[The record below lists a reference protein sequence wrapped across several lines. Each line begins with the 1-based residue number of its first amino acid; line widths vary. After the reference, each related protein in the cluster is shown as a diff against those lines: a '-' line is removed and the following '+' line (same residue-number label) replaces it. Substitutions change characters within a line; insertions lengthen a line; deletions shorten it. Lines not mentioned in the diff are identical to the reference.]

1 MQKDLVSIIIPCYNG
16 EQYIDRCFNALINQ
30 TYKNLEVIAVND
42 GSTDN
47 TSQILN
53 KYVDIFKENKIIF
66 KIINQEN
73 MGQAAAV
80 NKALKQVNGEF
91 LVWQDCDDYYEND
104 AIESL
109 KNYLEQNI
117 NTDFVRGESVSR
129 DSENLNIVLSKGKSK
144 YPNSTKIFDF
154 YVFET
159 DAYMYPGIFMV
170 RMDFFDKCIKN
181 REIYTSRAG
190 QNWQLILPLAYY
202 GNCGYLNK
210 VVYNYIIINKSHS
223 HSVKSMKD
231 LLKRCDE
238 HKDILFH
245 VLDSLDMSKSYLN
258 VYKRKIK
265 FKYLKRKVK
274 IVISKTTKS
283 LLRESDY
290 KKIKKILKNNKKR
303 PK

>member
-1 MQKDLVSIIIPCYNG
+1 MQKGLVSIIIPCYNG
-16 EQYIDRCFNALINQ
+16 ERYIKRCLNALLDQ
-30 TYKNLEVIAVND
+30 TYKNLEVIVIND

-47 TSQILN
+47 TFKILN
-53 KYVDIFKENKIIF
+53 EYIDIFKDNKIIF

-73 MGQAAAV
+73 MGQAGAV
-80 NKALKQVNGEF
+80 NNALKQVNGEF

-109 KNYLEQNI
+109 KKYLEQN
-117 NTDFVRGESVSR
+117 TDMDFVRGESVSR
-129 DSENLNIVLSKGKSK
+129 DNEKLNTILSKGQSK
-144 YPNSTKIFDF
+144 YPNATKIFDF

-159 DAYMYPGIFMV
+159 DSYMYPGIFMV
-170 RMDFFDKCIKN
+170 RMDFFDECIKN

-223 HSVKSMKD
+223 HSVKKMKD
-231 LLKRCDE
+231 LLKRCDD

-245 VLDSLDMSKSYLN
+245 VLDSLDMPKKELKE
-258 VYKRKIK
+258 YKKKIRI
-265 FKYLKRKVK
+265 KYLKRKLR
-274 IVISKTTKS
+274 IILSKTKRF
-283 LLRESDY
+283 LLRSINYD
-290 KKIKKILKNNKKR
+290 KNGE
-303 PK
+303 

>member
-1 MQKDLVSIIIPCYNG
+1 MQKGLVSIIIPCYNG
-16 EQYIDRCFNALINQ
+16 EQYIDRCFKALINQ

-53 KYVDIFKENKIIF
+53 KYIDIFKDNKIIF

-73 MGQAAAV
+73 MGQAGAV
-80 NKALKQVNGEF
+80 NNALKQVCGEF

-109 KNYLEQNI
+109 KNYLEQN
-117 NTDFVRGESVSR
+117 TDMDFVRGESVSR
-129 DSENLNIVLSKGKSK
+129 DSEDLNVILYKGKSK
-144 YPNSTKIFDF
+144 YPNSRKIFDF

-159 DAYMYPGIFMV
+159 DSYMYSGIFMV
-170 RMDFFDKCIKN
+170 RMESFDKCVKN

-202 GNCGYLNK
+202 GKCGYLNK
-210 VVYNYIIINKSHS
+210 VVYNYVIINESHS
-223 HSVKSMKD
+223 HSVNKMKD
-231 LLKRCDE
+231 LLKRCNE

-245 VLDSLDMSKSYLN
+245 VLNCIDMPMRELKN
-258 VYKRKIK
+258 YKKKIEI
-265 FKYLKRKVK
+265 KYLKRKVR
-274 IVISKTTKS
+274 IILSKAKS
-283 LLRESDY
+283 FLLRR
-290 KKIKKILKNNKKR
+290 KNDR
-303 PK
+303 D

>member
-1 MQKDLVSIIIPCYNG
+1 MQKGLVSIIIPCYNG
-16 EQYIDRCFNALINQ
+16 EQYIDRCFKALINQ

-53 KYVDIFKENKIIF
+53 KYIDIFKDNKIIF

-73 MGQAAAV
+73 MGQAGAV
-80 NKALKQVNGEF
+80 NNALKQVCGEF

-109 KNYLEQNI
+109 KNYLEQNTD
-117 NTDFVRGESVSR
+117 TDFVRGESVSR
-129 DSENLNIVLSKGKSK
+129 DSEDLNVILYKGKSK
-144 YPNSTKIFDF
+144 YPNSRKIFDF

-159 DAYMYPGIFMV
+159 DSYMYPGIFMV
-170 RMDFFDKCIKN
+170 RMESFDKCVKN

-202 GNCGYLNK
+202 GKCGYLNK
-210 VVYNYIIINKSHS
+210 VVYNYVIINESHS
-223 HSVKSMKD
+223 HSVNKMKD
-231 LLKRCDE
+231 LLKRCNE

-245 VLDSLDMSKSYLN
+245 VLNSIDMPKRELKN
-258 VYKRKIK
+258 YKKKIEI
-265 FKYLKRKVK
+265 KYLKRKVR
-274 IVISKTTKS
+274 IILSKAKS
-283 LLRESDY
+283 FLLRR
-290 KKIKKILKNNKKR
+290 KNDR
-303 PK
+303 D

>member
-1 MQKDLVSIIIPCYNG
+1 MQKGLVSVIIPCYNG

-30 TYKNLEVIAVND
+30 TYKNLEIIAVND
-42 GSTDN
+42 GSTDS

-53 KYVDIFKENKIIF
+53 KYVDIFKENNIIF
-66 KIINQEN
+66 KIINQAN

-80 NKALKQVNGEF
+80 NNALKQVDGEF
-91 LVWQDCDDYYEND
+91 LVWQDCDDYYEKD
-104 AIESL
+104 AIENL
-109 KNYLEQNI
+109 KNYLEQNTNI
-117 NTDFVRGESVSR
+117 DFVRGESVSR
-129 DSENLNIVLSKGKSK
+129 DSENLNTILSKGQSK

-159 DAYMYPGIFMV
+159 DSYMYPGIFMV
-170 RMDFFDKCIKN
+170 RMNFFDKCIKD

-223 HSVKSMKD
+223 HSVKKMKD

-245 VLDSLDMSKSYLN
+245 VLNSLDMPKKYLKE
-258 VYKRKIK
+258 YKKKIRI
-265 FKYLKRKVK
+265 KYLKRKLR
-274 IVISKTTKS
+274 IILSKTKRF
-283 LLRESDY
+283 LLRSINYD
-290 KKIKKILKNNKKR
+290 KNRK
-303 PK
+303 

>member
-1 MQKDLVSIIIPCYNG
+1 MQKGLVSIIIQCYNG
-16 EQYIDRCFNALINQ
+16 EQYIDRCFKALINQ

-53 KYVDIFKENKIIF
+53 KYIDIFKDNKIIF

-73 MGQAAAV
+73 MGQAGAV
-80 NKALKQVNGEF
+80 NNALKQVCGEF

-109 KNYLEQNI
+109 KNYLEQNTD
-117 NTDFVRGESVSR
+117 TDFVRGESVSR
-129 DSENLNIVLSKGKSK
+129 DSEDLNVILYKGKSK
-144 YPNSTKIFDF
+144 YPNSRKIFDF

-159 DAYMYPGIFMV
+159 DSYMYPGIFMV
-170 RMDFFDKCIKN
+170 RMESFDKCVKN

-202 GNCGYLNK
+202 GKCGYLNK
-210 VVYNYIIINKSHS
+210 VVYNYVIINESHS
-223 HSVKSMKD
+223 HSVNKMKD
-231 LLKRCDE
+231 LLKRCNE

-245 VLDSLDMSKSYLN
+245 VLNCIDMPMRELKN
-258 VYKRKIK
+258 YKKKIEI
-265 FKYLKRKVK
+265 KYLKRKVR
-274 IVISKTTKS
+274 IILSKAKS
-283 LLRESDY
+283 FLLRR
-290 KKIKKILKNNKKR
+290 KNDR
-303 PK
+303 D